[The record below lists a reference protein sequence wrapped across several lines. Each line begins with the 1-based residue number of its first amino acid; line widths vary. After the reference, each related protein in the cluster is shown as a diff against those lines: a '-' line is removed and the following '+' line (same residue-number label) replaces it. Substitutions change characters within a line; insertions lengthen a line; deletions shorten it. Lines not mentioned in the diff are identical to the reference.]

1 MSSPDIDQ
9 LKNDYNQL
17 AKDRALRKKFLEHY
31 RALFENLVAELK
43 SGKIKPEEFLKAFML
58 RLMPDLV
65 ERTQYTLSIVS
76 DQLNVLSD
84 YRSLTAKA
92 QSYFNKFS
100 EGKGTAA
107 DYKKLKEVLKEI
119 QEGLKLDGKDKNG
132 DRTVLDASTKSE
144 IEAAL
149 ADLTNGKG
157 TGKLDPP
164 QSTPGSGDQK
174 GANYLN
180 GLWKKSKDPNDK
192 TAAGIIKGITDEFNT
207 INTGSSTVSQKT
219 QTVIGYKSSEL
230 EQELGLANGTLQA
243 YAKLFSGMVA
253 NQKTG

>member
-17 AKDRALRKKFLEHY
+17 AKDRADRDKFYADY

-43 SGKIKPEEFLKAFML
+43 SGKIKPSQFLRAFMFK
-58 RLMPDLV
+58 LMPDLV
-65 ERTQYTLSIVS
+65 ERTQYTLSIVA

-107 DYKKLKEVLKEI
+107 DYKGLKEVLKEI
-119 QEGLKLDGKDKNG
+119 EEGLKLDGKDKNG
-132 DRTVLDASTKSE
+132 DRTVLDAGTKSE

-149 ADLTNGKG
+149 ADLTNDKG

-164 QSTPGSGDQK
+164 KSTPGSGDQK

-180 GLWKKSKDPNDK
+180 DLWKKSKDPNDK

-207 INTGSSTVSQKT
+207 INTASSTVSQRT
-219 QTVIGYKSSEL
+219 QTMIQYKSSEL

-243 YAKLFSGMVA
+243 YAKLFA
-253 NQKTG
+253 ALIQNQKTG

>member
-17 AKDRALRKKFLEHY
+17 AKDRADRDKFYANYKAE
-31 RALFENLVAELK
+31 FEDLVIELK
-43 SGKIKPEEFLKAFML
+43 SGKIKPSQFLRSFMFV
-58 RLMPDLV
+58 LMPGLI
-65 ERTQYTLSIVS
+65 ERTQYTLAIVS

-100 EGKGTAA
+100 EGKGTAS
-107 DYKKLKEVLKEI
+107 DYKGLMAVLKEI
-119 QEGLKLDGKDKNG
+119 EDGLKMDGKDKDGN
-132 DRTVLDASTKSE
+132 RTVLDAGTKSE

-149 ADLTNGKG
+149 ADLHDGKG

-164 QSTPGSGDQK
+164 SSTPGSGDQK

-180 GLWKKSKDPNDK
+180 DLWKRSKDPNDK
-192 TAAGIIKGITDEFNT
+192 TAAGTIKGITDEFNT
-207 INTGSSTVSQKT
+207 LNTASSTLSQKT
-219 QTVIGYKSSEL
+219 QTEIQYKSSEL
-230 EQELGLANGTLQA
+230 EQELGLANNTLQA
-243 YAKLFSGMVA
+243 YAKLFSA
-253 NQKTG
+253 LIQNQKTG